1 MGDVEKA
8 LRDLLKL
15 SEEDDVVDR
24 VRRIVTDYA
33 TIFETIKRAGVV
45 SLVVT
50 PQGLAHIATSRGLL
64 DSDEGREMVERALLE
79 AHQYLIN
86 LKYAKGDSGN
96 ERQTASG

>member
-33 TIFETIKRAGVV
+33 TMVETIKRAGVV

-64 DSDEGREMVERALLE
+64 DSDEGREMVERALL
-79 AHQYLIN
+79 
-86 LKYAKGDSGN
+86 G
-96 ERQTASG
+96 ASIPYQFEIRIRGFGK